1 MARGVDGPAAGADA
15 REAPAHEGADEAA
28 PAPSPDGADAALLSG
43 PIGRTLLAFALPTLG
58 SSALQSL
65 SGSINAV
72 WVGRFLGE
80 DALAATANGNI
91 VMFLLL
97 AFVFGFGMA
106 STILIGQAFGRGD
119 GREVRRIA
127 GTALGAFVPAA
138 VVLSALGWWFAPELL
153 AALGTPP
160 SALADA
166 LAYLRVIFVALP
178 AMLSF
183 TLVSMALRG
192 TGDAMTP
199 LWFMGL
205 SVALDSGLNP
215 VLIAGLGPAPALGIA
230 GAALATAIANAV
242 ALPAMVA
249 FLYHR
254 GSALSLRGAELAFL
268 RPDPGLLR
276 AVLAKGLPIG
286 LQMIV
291 ISSAALTMLR
301 LVNAEGVD
309 TAAAYA
315 VVQQLWTYV
324 QMPAMALGAA
334 VSAMAAQNIGAG
346 GWDRVGRITRDGV
359 ILALALTGA
368 LVLALTALEAPV
380 LRLFLGQDSP
390 ALPIAERIGAL
401 ATWGFLAFGV
411 SLVLF
416 GTVRAN
422 GAVTGPLVILFVAM
436 YPVRLGFALGA
447 RPWLGVDALW
457 LSFPVGMLAILAM
470 AVALYREGSWRE
482 GSVGAPPT
490 PHECEQR
497 ARGTR
502 EHGGAMAPG

>member
-1 MARGVDGPAAGADA
+1 
-15 REAPAHEGADEAA
+15 
-28 PAPSPDGADAALLSG
+28 
-43 PIGRTLLAFALPTLG
+43 
-58 SSALQSL
+58 
-65 SGSINAV
+65 
-72 WVGRFLGE
+72 
-80 DALAATANGNI
+80 
-91 VMFLLL
+91 
-97 AFVFGFGMA
+97 MA

-368 LVLALTALEAPV
+368 LVAGTHGAGGPGAA
-380 LRLFLGQDSP
+380 
-390 ALPIAERIGAL
+390 ALPRAGQPCPAHCRAHRRARDLGVPGLRREPRALRHGARQRGGHGAVGDPVRGDVSRAPGLRAGRPAVAGRGRAVAVVPRGHAGDPGHGRRALPGGLVAGGLRGRPAHAARVRAKGQGNPRARRGDGTGVRSHAAPRRPCSMKGTPRIG
-401 ATWGFLAFGV
+401 
-411 SLVLF
+411 
-416 GTVRAN
+416 
-422 GAVTGPLVILFVAM
+422 GA
-436 YPVRLGFALGA
+436 
-447 RPWLGVDALW
+447 
-457 LSFPVGMLAILAM
+457 
-470 AVALYREGSWRE
+470 
-482 GSVGAPPT
+482 
-490 PHECEQR
+490 
-497 ARGTR
+497 
-502 EHGGAMAPG
+502 